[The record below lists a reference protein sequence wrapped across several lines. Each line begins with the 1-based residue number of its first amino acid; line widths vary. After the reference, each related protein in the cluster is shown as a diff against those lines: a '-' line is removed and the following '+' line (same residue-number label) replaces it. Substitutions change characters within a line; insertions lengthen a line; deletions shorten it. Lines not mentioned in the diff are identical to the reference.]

1 MNRGLKKWL
10 SILLMLSMLL
20 SMGAVASAEQADG
33 VYEGAA
39 QGMNGP
45 VKVAVTVTDGVISQ
59 VEVLEHSETPGISDP
74 AIEQIP
80 AAIVAANSADVE
92 AVSGATM
99 TSNGIMQAVAAALS
113 GETAAEETEVI
124 VPFEQTDVI
133 VIGAGIAGLSA
144 SVHAAEL
151 GANVLVLEQS
161 PMVGGSGKFA
171 GGSLVGVNTL
181 QQKENGIEDSVDL
194 LLEDFVTLGGEGNNN
209 PVLAKAFAE
218 RCGEAVDWLD
228 TYVGVD
234 FGTRVPT
241 TGGYIPLNV
250 PRVHYAVPANG
261 DVSKSSPR
269 GGTGYV
275 KALSAKLDEAI
286 EAGNACL
293 MLNTRVTEVLS
304 EDGVVTG
311 VKAVNNFGE
320 RTYEAPSVIIATGGY
335 GGNEAWLKEYNF
347 TNVLTTTPETATGDG
362 YNFARELGAA
372 FSGMD
377 WCSAYAGAIYTGTF
391 TKTLSANLSTYL
403 EPIWVNEQGER
414 FINEPTADS
423 TQKSDA
429 WTDASN
435 NVVFVVYNAAM
446 IENPADILYG
456 ATDAQATFD
465 ELLAAGEVLFQADT
479 IEELAKKMG
488 VDEAALTAT
497 VDAFNAACAGEAEDP
512 FGRTDNMI
520 ALTDG
525 PFYAVKT
532 IPYVMLTAGGPSM
545 NEHAQLLREDGS
557 VIVGAY
563 QCGEIVGSD
572 NIAGHSSVGGMAH
585 GNCVTWGLIAAESAV
600 EHANE
605 VQ

>member
-1 MNRGLKKWL
+1 MVQGWKKGL
-10 SILLMLSMLL
+10 SVLLALCMMLSA
-20 SMGAVASAEQADG
+20 GAMALAEAADG
-33 VYEGAA
+33 VYQGAA

-45 VKVAVTVTDGVISQ
+45 VKVEVTVEGGAISN

-74 AIEQIP
+74 AVEQIP
-80 AAIVAANSADVE
+80 AAIVEKNAADVE
-92 AVSGATM
+92 AVSGATV
-99 TSNGIMQAVAAALS
+99 TSNAIMQAVTAALS
-113 GETAAEETEVI
+113 GETQPEETEVV

-144 SVHAAEL
+144 SVRAAEL

-161 PMVGGSGKFA
+161 ATVGGSGKLA

-181 QQKENGIEDSVDL
+181 QQKENGIEDSVEL
-194 LLEDFVTLGGEGNNN
+194 LLEDFATLGGEGNNN

-250 PRVHYAVPANG
+250 NRVHYAVPENG
-261 DVSKSSPR
+261 DVSLSSGQ
-269 GGTGYV
+269 GGSGYV
-275 KALSAKLDEAI
+275 KALSEKLNEAV
-286 EAGNACL
+286 ENGNACL

-311 VKAVNNFGE
+311 VKAVNSFGE

-347 TNVLTTTPETATGDG
+347 TNVLTTTPATATGDG

-377 WCSAYAGAIYTGTF
+377 WCSAYAGGIYTGTF
-391 TKTLSANLSTYL
+391 TKTLAANLFTYL
-403 EPIWVNEQGER
+403 APIWVNEQGER
-414 FINEPTADS
+414 FIDEPTADS

-429 WTDASN
+429 WTNASN
-435 NVVFVVYNAAM
+435 NVVFVIYNEAM
-446 IENPADILYG
+446 VENPADMLYG
-456 ATDAQATFD
+456 AADAQATFD
-465 ELLAAGEVLFQADT
+465 ELLAEGEVLFKADT
-479 IEELAKKMG
+479 IEELAGKMG

-497 VDAFNAACAGEAEDP
+497 VEAYNAACAGDAEDP

-520 ALTDG
+520 ALSDG

-563 QCGEIVGSD
+563 QCGEIVGSN

-585 GNCVTWGLIAAESAV
+585 GNCVTWGMIAAESAV
-600 EHANE
+600 EHASE